1 MSSGERQEG
10 GRRSQSR
17 NLMPVSVRMLLQ
29 HQEEEGPLQVCG
41 VEVGLVVMVVQ
52 VRQVVNGDSCI
63 SYMVEDDSGRIEA
76 MHYVEEGTV
85 PAFRNTF
92 VKIIGVL
99 KSGREQNMVT
109 VYRLSTIQDMNEVMA
124 HQLQLV
130 VTPLHIR
137 RQQTMAAS
145 AAQASLTGISFHR
158 QGGLVQMVPVPVQT
172 GMAGDGRQLV
182 QGRGGQ
188 QTHSWISQ
196 TFAQPSQPAAVLV
209 LRSIKACMREVGI
222 SRKELQA
229 IHRKDLG
236 ADMVDE
242 MLENLTMEG
251 HIYTTIDQHHY
262 KSTDA

>member
-1 MSSGERQEG
+1 M
-10 GRRSQSR
+10 
-17 NLMPVSVRMLLQ
+17 
-29 HQEEEGPLQVCG
+29 
-41 VEVGLVVMVVQ
+41 
-52 VRQVVNGDSCI
+52 
-63 SYMVEDDSGRIEA
+63 
-76 MHYVEEGTV
+76 

-109 VYRLSTIQDMNEVMA
+109 VYRLSDIQDMNEVMA
-124 HQLQLV
+124 HHLQLV

-145 AAQASLTGISFHR
+145 VAQVSLTGISLHR
-158 QGGLVQMVPVPVQT
+158 QGGMVQMVPVPVQT
-172 GMAGDGRQLV
+172 SHHAGMAGDDRQLV

-236 ADMVDE
+236 EDMVDE
-242 MLENLTMEG
+242 MLEHLTMEG
-251 HIYTTIDQHHY
+251 HVYTTIDQHHY